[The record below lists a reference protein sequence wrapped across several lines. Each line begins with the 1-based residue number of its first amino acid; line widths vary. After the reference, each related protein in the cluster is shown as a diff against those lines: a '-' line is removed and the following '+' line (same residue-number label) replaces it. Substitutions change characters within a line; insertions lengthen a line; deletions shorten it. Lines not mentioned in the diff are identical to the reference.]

1 MTATAEK
8 LETENLPALPEITPD
23 QWPAIYEGGDY
34 LSNFIQ
40 RVRDEVTTEVPDLT
54 TKKGRARVASL
65 AAQVSKAKA
74 AVEKPGRDYLRD
86 IKAKVK
92 PIEENIREFV
102 RAMDDLRDQVRKPLN
117 EWEER
122 EKARVDGHQKRI
134 EHIRTCAD
142 QGIHYMDS
150 GSLKKLI
157 SNMAEIEIGPHW
169 EEFEGEAAT
178 ALLLTQKTLRDAL
191 ARREALEA
199 EQAAQE
205 AERQRLAEERRQI
218 ELEKA
223 KQEAADKARADAEAK
238 AKAEQEAAQRREI
251 EARMAQERAEREAE
265 AAKQR
270 EAQAKADAAAQAERA
285 AQAAAEAERKRI
297 ADEEAARLADE
308 KRRQED
314 QEHRA
319 TINRAALADL
329 MALELDEAT
338 AKRVLIGII
347 QGKVANVGIRY

>member
-1 MTATAEK
+1 MSATAEK
-8 LETENLPALPEITPD
+8 IETENLPALPEITPD

-40 RVRDEVTTEVPDLT
+40 RVRDEVGNEVPDLS

-102 RAMDDLRDQVRKPLN
+102 RAMDDLRDQVRKPLT
-117 EWEER
+117 EWEEA
-122 EKARVDGHQKRI
+122 EKARIRKHEVKIEMIKNLSVCIDGFSSYTLR
-134 EHIRTCAD
+134 E
-142 QGIHYMDS
+142 
-150 GSLKKLI
+150 KLAA
-157 SNMAEIEIGPHW
+157 SELFEPSEF

-191 ARREALEA
+191 AKREAFEA

-205 AERQRLAEERRQI
+205 AERQRLAEERRQM

-223 KQEAADKARADAEAK
+223 KQEAADKARRDAEAK
-238 AKAEQEAAQRREI
+238 AKADQEAAQRREI
-251 EARMAQERAEREAE
+251 EARMAQEKAEREAE

-270 EAQAKADAAAQAERA
+270 EEKAKADAAAQAERA

-297 ADEEAARLADE
+297 ADEEAAKAAEE

-319 TINRAALADL
+319 AINRAALADL
-329 MALELDEAT
+329 VALELDEAT

>member
-1 MTATAEK
+1 MSATVDK
-8 LETENLPALPEITPD
+8 IETENLPALPEITPD

-34 LSNFIQ
+34 LTSFIQ
-40 RVRDEVTTEVPDLT
+40 RVRDEVGNEVPDLA

-102 RAMDDLRDQVRKPLN
+102 RAMDDLRDQVRKPLTD
-117 EWEER
+117 WEEA
-122 EKARVDGHQKRI
+122 EKARVAEQQFKLAKLKELAQYFDGLDSSALKERLKQ
-134 EHIRTCAD
+134 AD
-142 QGIHYMDS
+142 
-150 GSLKKLI
+150 
-157 SNMAEIEIGPHW
+157 EIEVGPAW

-191 ARREALEA
+191 AKREAFEA

-205 AERQRLAEERRQI
+205 AERQRLAEEKRLL

-223 KQEAADKARADAEAK
+223 KQEAADKARVAAEAK

-270 EAQAKADAAAQAERA
+270 EEKAKADAAAQAERA

-297 ADEEAARLADE
+297 ADEEAAKAAEE

-319 TINRAALADL
+319 AINRAALADL

-347 QGKVANVGIRY
+347 QGRVANVSVRY

>member
-1 MTATAEK
+1 MSATAEK
-8 LETENLPALPEITPD
+8 IETENLPALPEITPD

-40 RVRDEVTTEVPDLT
+40 RVRDEVGNEVPDLS

-102 RAMDDLRDQVRKPLN
+102 RAMDDLRDQVRKPLT

-122 EKARVDGHQKRI
+122 ERARVEKHQTKIEMIKNLSGCIDGFPS
-134 EHIRTCAD
+134 
-142 QGIHYMDS
+142 YM
-150 GSLKKLI
+150 LREKLAA
-157 SNMAEIEIGPHW
+157 SELFEPTEF

-191 ARREALEA
+191 ARREAFEA
-199 EQAAQE
+199 EQAALEKQRQEQE
-205 AERQRLAEERRQI
+205 AERQRLERERIEREAEDR
-218 ELEKA
+218 
-223 KQEAADKARADAEAK
+223 ARVAAEAK

-270 EAQAKADAAAQAERA
+270 EEQAKADAAAQAERA
-285 AQAAAEAERKRI
+285 AQAAAEAERMRI
-297 ADEEAARLADE
+297 AAEDAAKAAEE

-319 TINRAALADL
+319 AINRAALADL

-347 QGKVANVGIRY
+347 QGKVANVSVRY

>member
-1 MTATAEK
+1 MSATAEK
-8 LETENLPALPEITPD
+8 IETENLPALPEITPE

-40 RVRDEVTTEVPDLT
+40 RVRDEVGNEVPDLT

-102 RAMDDLRDQVRKPLN
+102 RAMDDLRDKVRKPLTD
-117 EWEER
+117 WEEK
-122 EKARVDGHQKRI
+122 EKARIAEQQFKIAKLKELAQFIDGLNSEAIKERI
-134 EHIRTCAD
+134 KQAE
-142 QGIHYMDS
+142 
-150 GSLKKLI
+150 
-157 SNMAEIEIGPHW
+157 EIEVGPHW

-191 ARREALEA
+191 AKREAFEA
-199 EQAAQE
+199 EQAALEKQRQEQE
-205 AERQRLAEERRQI
+205 AERQRLERERIEREAEER
-218 ELEKA
+218 
-223 KQEAADKARADAEAK
+223 ARVAAEAK
-238 AKAEQEAAQRREI
+238 AKADQEAAQRREI

-270 EAQAKADAAAQAERA
+270 EEQAKADAAAQAERA

-297 ADEEAARLADE
+297 EAEEAAKAAEE

-314 QEHRA
+314 QEHRGN
-319 TINRAALADL
+319 INREAKADL
-329 MALELDEAT
+329 VALGLDDET
-338 AKRVLIGII
+338 AKQILIAII
-347 QGKVANVGIRY
+347 AGKVRHVSVKY